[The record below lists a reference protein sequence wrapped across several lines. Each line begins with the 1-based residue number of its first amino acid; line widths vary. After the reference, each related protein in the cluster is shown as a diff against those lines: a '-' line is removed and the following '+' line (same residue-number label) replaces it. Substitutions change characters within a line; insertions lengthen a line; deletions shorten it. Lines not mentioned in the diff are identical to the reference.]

1 MVRTRRRLVAA
12 VVNLAAAVALLAV
25 LFVKDW
31 RLVWSDRRAV
41 LLSFAVPIALASL
54 FSLLFDRPRQS
65 GEAVRLRLLV
75 AVEATGPCT
84 EAVLQEL
91 QASPRLEVAVVSRSA
106 AEEAVRRQRA
116 AVALVLPAGFEEAVG
131 RVALPLGVP
140 VSVAAAGTGPTG
152 VAATEPPAAAAS
164 SVSKSQKS
172 GLEVSGSHQSGLEL
186 PLLYGPTAEAER
198 YWAEG
203 AVTEAVW
210 KAVARR
216 QWPVWG
222 EFAAEL
228 TSPVRVA
235 AMPASPEVGGRLD
248 AATHSFCG
256 MTVQYLL
263 FWGME
268 CGLLFLRERQR
279 GIWRRLRAG
288 PASLG
293 LLLLAR
299 ALSTASLAVLQV
311 MATFAFGGLVFG
323 VRVHGSWVGFVLVTA
338 ALCALSAATGLLVAA
353 WGGSEGRARQVS
365 ILVILAMSMLGGLW
379 LPAFLLPEWVQRLG
393 AVLPTRW
400 AMDGLS
406 VVTWQGAGGRAIVPH
421 LAVLAGYVLVFLVGA
436 VWRLRRQ
443 EELGP
448 DVALLR

>member
-1 MVRTRRRLVAA
+1 MLYTNVPRLGWRLVAA
-12 VVNLAAAVALLAV
+12 VQTRAATVPLLVV

-31 RLVWSDRRAV
+31 RLLWSDRRAV

-54 FSLLFDRPRQS
+54 FSLLFDRPQR
-65 GEAVRLRLLV
+65 GEATRLRLLV
-75 AVEATGPCT
+75 AVETSGPYT

-91 QASPRLEVAVVSRSA
+91 QTSPRLEVAVVSRAA

-116 AVALVLPAGFEEAVG
+116 VVALILPAGFEEVFG
-131 RVALPLGVP
+131 RMSSPFRLPGPLVATRTELRSEV
-140 VSVAAAGTGPTG
+140 VAEAMSPSR
-152 VAATEPPAAAAS
+152 ES
-164 SVSKSQKS
+164 SVSESQKS
-172 GLEVSGSHQSGLEL
+172 GFEL
-186 PLLYGPTAEAER
+186 PLLCGSAAVAER
-198 YWAEG
+198 FWAEG
-203 AVTEAVW
+203 AVMEAVL
-210 KAVARR
+210 KAMARR
-216 QWPVWG
+216 QWPQWAG
-222 EFAAEL
+222 EPMEL
-228 TSPVRVA
+228 TPPVRIA
-235 AMPASPEVGGRLD
+235 AVPASLEAEGRLD

-323 VRVHGSWVGFVLVTA
+323 VRVHGSWGGFVLLA
-338 ALCALSAATGLLVAA
+338 ATLCALSAVTGLMVAA
-353 WGGSEGRARQVS
+353 WGGSEARARQLS
-365 ILVILAMSMLGGLW
+365 ILIILAMSMLGGLW
-379 LPAFLLPEWVQRLG
+379 LPAFLLPEWVRQLG

-400 AMDGLS
+400 AIDGLS
-406 VVTWQGAGGRAIVPH
+406 AVTWQGHGWQAIVPH
-421 LAVLAGYVLVFLVGA
+421 LAVLGGCVLVFLVGA
-436 VWRLRRQ
+436 VWRLRWLEQ
-443 EELGP
+443 QGP
-448 DVALLR
+448 NVALLR